1 MTYTILVPDNLD
13 QGGLDVLRATDG
25 FTVIAPGKMTRA
37 ETLAAIPQAHALIVR
52 SDTRVD
58 AELLAQASLL
68 KVVVRAGVGVDN
80 IDRDLCTE
88 RGVVVMNAP
97 DGNTVSTAELA
108 LGLILALARHI
119 PQADHSM
126 RNGRWDRKKFMGM
139 QLEGKTLGIIGF
151 GRVGRA
157 LARRA
162 QCLGMTE
169 IAYDPFVPENVARH
183 LGLSLVPRL
192 EDLLWHADVIS
203 LHAPVTA
210 ETRGMIDAGTIAQ
223 MKDGVLIVNAARG
236 TLVNSADL
244 ADALKSGKVGG
255 AALDVYDMEPP
266 APDNPLLGLDN
277 VIYTPHL
284 GASTYEAQDAVAIQ
298 AAEEVINALLHDR
311 YDNVRNQAV
320 FEKLGMPSRS

>member
-1 MTYTILVPDNLD
+1 MSYTVLVPDNLD

-25 FTVIAPGKMTRA
+25 FTVVAPGKMTRQ
-37 ETLAAIPQAHALIVR
+37 ETLAAVPQAHALIVR

-58 AELLAQASLL
+58 ADLLAHASLL

-88 RGVVVMNAP
+88 HGVVVMNAP

-126 RNGRWDRKKFMGM
+126 RNGHWDRKKFMGR
-139 QLEGKTLGIIGF
+139 QLEGKTLGIVGF

-169 IAYDPFVPENVARH
+169 IAPDPFVPENLARH

-203 LHAPVTA
+203 LHAPVTN
-210 ETRGMIDAGTIAQ
+210 ETRGMINARTIAQ
-223 MKDGVLIVNAARG
+223 MKDDVLIVNAARG
-236 TLVNSADL
+236 TLINSTDL

-255 AALDVYDMEPP
+255 AALDVYDVEPP
-266 APDNPLLGLDN
+266 TPDNPLLGLEN

-298 AAEEVINALLHDR
+298 AAEEVINALLHNR

-320 FEKLGMPSRS
+320 FERLGIPYRA